1 MHAIFDFIFREWI
14 FIVVFLGFATFLYI
28 KWRDRAKMKKFA
40 GEMGF
45 SYSTGAESLFRMLR
59 KVPAE
64 QSLPP
69 SPLMDLL
76 GLFSS
81 WKIEGNIQG
90 VRVAAFEF
98 TERTTASDETR
109 RKCLLIRASF
119 DPQLSLGL
127 FVGRRG
133 KPSRFGVVAQKI
145 ADKLRPN
152 SDGPS
157 EVITSN
163 ETLNQQVLIQAKSQD
178 RARNIFSDA
187 AIQEQVLRTMELGGA
202 VTIDDSGVKM
212 ETGLSFKDP
221 EKLRPIF
228 ELLASTAA
236 RLQTLA

>member
-1 MHAIFDFIFREWI
+1 MHAIFEFVFDEWI
-14 FIVVFLGFATFLYI
+14 FIAVVLGAAVFLYV
-28 KWRDRAKMKKFA
+28 KWSNRAKMKKFA
-40 GEMGF
+40 GEMGL

-59 KVPAE
+59 KVPAD
-64 QSLPP
+64 QSLSP
-69 SPLMDLL
+69 SPLMDFL

-81 WKIEGNIQG
+81 WKIEGKIQG

-98 TERTTASDETR
+98 TERTTANDETR
-109 RKCLLIRASF
+109 RKYLLIRASF

-133 KPSRFGVVAQKI
+133 KPSRFGAVAQKI
-145 ADKLRPN
+145 VDKLRPN
-152 SDGPS
+152 ANDHS
-157 EVITSN
+157 EVVTSN

-178 RARNIFSDA
+178 RARSIFSDA
-187 AIQEQVLRTMELGGA
+187 AIQEQLLRAMELGGA

-212 ETGLSFKDP
+212 ETGMSFKDP

-228 ELLASTAA
+228 EQLASTAA